1 MDNKNIERKALY
13 LTVFS
18 NFLFFLLL
26 MIIVAWKET
35 YPPPEEYGIE
45 IGTEIDSNDD
55 SDDINE
61 NSETDD
67 ETELDE
73 EVIEE
78 TQESNNEEIN
88 NNKDIKTIQD
98 EVIENEEE
106 IITELE
112 ESVLIENKDKLIES
126 NENDLPKEKTD
137 DEVLVDGEKKIE
149 ERAIYSN
156 SSSLSSKGSSLDMQ
170 GWTWDFAPKPDD
182 KSTEG
187 GRIVFEII
195 VDYYGEIIGL
205 KTLETT
211 LSPMVENIYREEILK
226 LTFSPTNNENPA
238 ELSKG
243 KITFII
249 KNN

>member
-13 LTVFS
+13 LTVLS

-112 ESVLIENKDKLIES
+112 ESILIENKDKLIES

-156 SSSLSSKGSSLDMQ
+156 SSSSSSKGSSLDMQ

-182 KSTEG
+182 KSAEG

>member
-1 MDNKNIERKALY
+1 MNRKLVNRQR
-13 LTVFS
+13 T
-18 NFLFFLLL
+18 
-26 MIIVAWKET
+26 IV
-35 YPPPEEYGIE
+35 E
-45 IGTEIDSNDD
+45 ILDIAKAQIDSDNFDVLNLREIAKDLGVSAPAVLHYFSTKDD
-55 SDDINE
+55 LKARLLTE
-61 NSETDD
+61 GFSEFFQYN
-67 ETELDE
+67 L
-73 EVIEE
+73 
-78 TQESNNEEIN
+78 
-88 NNKDIKTIQD
+88 NKI
-98 EVIENEEE
+98 
-106 IITELE
+106 
-112 ESVLIENKDKLIES
+112 IENKDKLIES

-226 LTFSPTNNENPA
+226 LTFTPTNNENPA

>member
-13 LTVFS
+13 LTVLS
-18 NFLFFLLL
+18 NFIFFLLL

-45 IGTEIDSNDD
+45 IGTEVD
-55 SDDINE
+55 SDNE
-61 NSETDD
+61 LDDNNETL
-67 ETELDE
+67 ETLDQSELDE

-78 TQESNNEEIN
+78 NQENINEEIN
-88 NNKDIKTIQD
+88 NTQDIESQNEQIT
-98 EVIENEEE
+98 ENEDE

-112 ESVLIENKDKLIES
+112 ESVLIEDNEELNKPQEDYL
-126 NENDLPKEKTD
+126 LKEKSNNE
-137 DEVLVDGEKKIE
+137 EVVVKEKKIE
-149 ERAIYSN
+149 ERAIYS
-156 SSSLSSKGSSLDMQ
+156 SSSSSTKGSSLDMK
-170 GWTWDFAPKPDD
+170 GWIWDIAPKPDD
-182 KSTEG
+182 NSSES

-205 KTLETT
+205 KTIETT
-211 LSPMVENIYREEILK
+211 LSPMVEKIYSDEILK

>member
-1 MDNKNIERKALY
+1 MDNKKIERKALY
-13 LTVFS
+13 LTILS

-45 IGTEIDSNDD
+45 IGTEIDSDSD

-61 NSETDD
+61 NLDEED
-67 ETELDE
+67 ETELDDE
-73 EVIEE
+73 DIEE
-78 TQESNNEEIN
+78 NKESNNEEIN
-88 NNKDIKTIQD
+88 ESKDIETQ
-98 EVIENEEE
+98 NEEE
-106 IITELE
+106 IENEQEITTELE
-112 ESVLIENKDKLIES
+112 ESVLLENKDEKKELNEDDLSKEKS
-126 NENDLPKEKTD
+126 NEE
-137 DEVLVDGEKKIE
+137 EVVVRGKKIE

-156 SSSLSSKGSSLDMQ
+156 PSSSSSKGSSLDMQ
-170 GWTWDFAPKPDD
+170 GWTWDIEPKPDD
-182 KSTEG
+182 NSSES

-205 KTLETT
+205 KTIETT

-249 KNN
+249 RNN

>member
-13 LTVFS
+13 LTVLS

-35 YPPPEEYGIE
+35 YPPPKEYGIE
-45 IGTEIDSNDD
+45 IGTEVD
-55 SDDINE
+55 SDDELDDNNE
-61 NSETDD
+61 TLETLD
-67 ETELDE
+67 ESELDE

-78 TQESNNEEIN
+78 NQENINEEIN
-88 NNKDIKTIQD
+88 NTQDIESQNEQIT
-98 EVIENEEE
+98 ENEDE

-112 ESVLIENKDKLIES
+112 ESVLIEN
-126 NENDLPKEKTD
+126 NEELNNSQEDDLSKEKNNN
-137 DEVLVDGEKKIE
+137 EVVVVKEKKIE
-149 ERAIYSN
+149 ERAIYS
-156 SSSLSSKGSSLDMQ
+156 SSSSSTKGSSLDMQ
-170 GWTWDFAPKPDD
+170 GWIWDIAPKPDD
-182 KSTEG
+182 NSSES

-205 KTLETT
+205 KTIETT
-211 LSPMVENIYREEILK
+211 LSPMIEKIYREEILK